1 MLPGMRGR
9 VLRRVAALLACVA
22 AGVLGAAPAPGE
34 ASRPPL
40 RVLQLNLCHS
50 GFASC
55 YTSRAIDVAA
65 AVMRAHRPDVVTLN
79 EICAGDVEAL
89 GAVLAWV
96 FPGDTIVRAFE
107 PAGDRRTGGPFA
119 CVNGEEY
126 GIGLLAR
133 IAGPRRATV
142 VDGGLYPDQDTNDPE
157 ERAWV
162 CVHAR
167 GAYQACTTHLANTV
181 PAVAFAQC
189 RYLFGSAIPAMHTS
203 AGYEPTVTA
212 GDFNLPDRAQGCV
225 PGDAYVRADD
235 GSVQYVIATAD
246 HVLTATTPLDL
257 QQATDH
263 PGLLV
268 SLAFCSVATRAAVAR
283 SCT

>member
-1 MLPGMRGR
+1 MRGR
-9 VLRRVAALLACVA
+9 GARRIAAVLACVA
-22 AGVLGAAPAPGE
+22 AAVLGATPAPGE
-34 ASRPPL
+34 AARPPL
-40 RVLQLNLCHS
+40 RVLQLNLCDS

-55 YTSRAIDVAA
+55 FTGRAVPVAA
-65 AVMRAHRPDVVTLN
+65 GELRAHRPDVVTLN

-107 PAGDRRTGGPFA
+107 PAGDRRSGGPFA

-133 IAGPRRATV
+133 VTGPRRATV
-142 VDGGLYPDQDTNDPE
+142 IDGGLYPDQDVNDPE

-189 RYLFGSAIPAMHTS
+189 RYLFGTAIPGLHAR
-203 AGYEPTVTA
+203 AGYEPTVAA
-212 GDFNLPDRAQGCV
+212 GDFNLADHAQGCV
-225 PGDAYVRADD
+225 PGDGYVRADD

-246 HVLTATTPLDL
+246 HALTGTDALDL
-257 QQATDH
+257 RQATDH

-268 SLAFCSVATRAAVAR
+268 SLARR
-283 SCT
+283 